1 MDIISIVILSLIVSA
16 FILFGSVLMYGDYV
30 SQQAR
35 RTQHLSAR
43 PGFDEDAF
51 CTSGHIGAIKEC

>member
-35 RTQHLSAR
+35 RTQVDNGAR
-43 PGFDEDAF
+43 VEPRRATPD
-51 CTSGHIGAIKEC
+51 KERRAA